1 MNDFLRLQSGEIRGT
16 VKTTLQL
23 IGVVL
28 IATALCGCDLLA
40 KVQEK
45 ASNSAR
51 PASTGTPSVALT
63 GWRLECAS
71 ETTLLKCREYDRM
84 SETTSK
90 TVLTELSLSLEPKSK
105 RPTLLA
111 QLPLGIVVTD
121 QLTLSIGKRVSQ
133 TFPILTCNQVGCFA
147 RGTVNDDLIREM
159 KTAKDQLRVVYN
171 VLDAKLNKR
180 TFTVTMG
187 LAGFKEAYGKL
198 K

>member
-1 MNDFLRLQSGEIRGT
+1 M
-16 VKTTLQL
+16 KATLQL

-28 IATALCGCDLLA
+28 IATLLFGCDLASKLQD
-40 KVQEK
+40 KVST
-45 ASNSAR
+45 AVRPSSA
-51 PASTGTPSVALT
+51 ATASVALT

-90 TVLTELSLSLEPKSK
+90 TVLTELSFSLEPKSK

-111 QLPLGIVVTD
+111 QLPLGIVLTD
-121 QLTLSIGKRVSQ
+121 QLNLSVGKRASQ

-147 RGTVNDDLIREM
+147 RGMANDDLIREM
-159 KTAKDQLRVVYN
+159 KAAKEQLRVVYN
-171 VLDAKLNKR
+171 VLDNKLNKR
-180 TFTVTMG
+180 TFTVTLG
-187 LAGFKEAYGKL
+187 LAGFKEAYDKL